1 MKPIIILYDKTSLRS
16 CNLLEMVL
24 AGALQTYEN
33 CVFAKIK
40 ADDHCIITNHSN
52 KPVSCIIYK
61 NAPENI
67 IDKYAF
73 QKTIEIHHSD
83 KLSQMV
89 HTPQQIFCMTKG
101 NTSDFPY
108 MEKFDYSK
116 FELIDITI

>member
-1 MKPIIILYDKTSLRS
+1 
-16 CNLLEMVL
+16 MVL
-24 AGALQTYEN
+24 AGVLQSFEN

-40 ADDHCIITNHSN
+40 AQDHCKFLNQIN

-61 NAPENI
+61 DATETI
-67 IDKYAF
+67 IEKFAF
-73 QKTIEIHHSD
+73 KTTLEIHQAD

-108 MEKFDYSK
+108 IEKFDYSK